1 MASLSSL
8 TAQFQS
14 IASLSPLD
22 KINQAAAQVSGLTTT
37 AQGIATSFSSSLQQI
52 GMSVDSIGSSVT
64 AQVDGIVG
72 GGDPGYA
79 VAGKATN
86 RATETQL
93 TNARRA
99 TSPDVPQGQKYS
111 VQVSPQ
117 GKITSAVTM
126 ASSETLDVYPPDVGR
141 YYMQLDFKDYQR
153 PTPFGNTVAN
163 TEYSV
168 VLPIPSNLTEK
179 YDLNWQTLSLGL
191 IGDVADAATTNG
203 QSLGAGDTVK
213 KVAGTML
220 NAVSP
225 EAAVAVEQTI
235 GATPNPNET
244 AAFKGIALRQHEFT
258 WTFAP
263 KTPEES
269 KTIQRIIKNIRK
281 RILPGMNAGSTALL
295 GYPSMVK
302 PSLHPYVDGD
312 GGKVPLF
319 QFKMCVVPRLSV
331 AYSPTGIPS
340 FFKGTNLPTFVQL
353 GISLLEIEYFTEID
367 ESNSIGD
374 IDALAAAEN
383 ITDRI
388 AADAAE
394 RAEAEKKKNAGQ

>member
-14 IASLSPLD
+14 VASLSPMD

-52 GMSVDSIGSSVT
+52 GMSIDSIGSSVT
-64 AQVDGIVG
+64 SQVDGIVG

-117 GKITSAVTM
+117 GKITSAITM

-168 VLPIPSNLTEK
+168 VLPIPNNLVES

-191 IGDVADAATTNG
+191 IGDVADAATTNME
-203 QSLGAGDTVK
+203 SLGGGDTIK
-213 KVAGTML
+213 KIVGTVI
-220 NAVSP
+220 NNQIGQ
-225 EAAVAVEQTI
+225 EAAAAIEQTI
-235 GATPNPNET
+235 GATPNPNES
-244 AAFKGIALRQHEFT
+244 AAFKGIALRQHMFA

-263 KTPEES
+263 KTPDES

-281 RILPGMNAGSTALL
+281 RILPGMNSGSTALL

-302 PSLHPYVDGD
+302 PSIHPYVDSD
-312 GGKVPLF
+312 GGKVPLYD
-319 QFKMCVVPRLSV
+319 FKMCVVPKFSV

-340 FFKGTNLPTFVQL
+340 FFKGTNLPTFVQ
-353 GISLLEIEYFTEID
+353 ISLALLEIEYFTEID
-367 ESNSIGD
+367 TTDSIGD
-374 IDALAAAEN
+374 VGALEAAEN
-383 ITDRI
+383 LASRIT
-388 AADAAE
+388 
-394 RAEAEKKKNAGQ
+394 NAGANTG